1 MNDATDTAPLE
12 LKEACIRAAR
22 EVIAEQGIE
31 ALSLRDVAR
40 RLGVS
45 HQAPYKHYPSRDHLL
60 AEVMQRCYASFAAHL
75 DARPLTG
82 KAEADLGS
90 LGWAYLQHAQ
100 QHPLEYRL
108 MFGTPWPEAA
118 DHPALV
124 QAALH
129 AFNRLREALARLRG
143 PGNHATQIDQDAL
156 FIWASLHG
164 LASAM
169 HSTLMDKLQL
179 APGVEA
185 GAPAHLMKRLSDALQ
200 ADTPGRH

>member
-1 MNDATDTAPLE
+1 MNDAADTAPID

-31 ALSLRDVAR
+31 SLSLRDVAR

-45 HQAPYKHYPSRDHLL
+45 HQAPYKHYASRDHLL
-60 AEVMQRCYASFAAHL
+60 AEVMRRCFASFAAFL

-82 KAEADLGS
+82 VAETDLASLGS
-90 LGWAYLQHAQ
+90 AYLQHARE
-100 QHPLEYRL
+100 HPLEYRL

-118 DHPALV
+118 EHAELV

-129 AFNRLREALARLRG
+129 AFNRLREALTRLRG
-143 PGNHATQIDQDAL
+143 PMADAVQVDQDAL
-156 FIWASLHG
+156 FIWGSLHG

-169 HSTLMDKLQL
+169 HSSLMNKLQL

-185 GAPAHLMKRLSDALQ
+185 GAEAHLMKRMSAALQ
-200 ADTPGRH
+200 APP